1 MKKFLALLL
10 AALMVF
16 SLAACQSK
24 PTQPADDKTTKA
36 EEQKTDAPGPVEVKE
51 YEVTI
56 WVADEIK
63 DLTIK
68 QIEDYNAN
76 NEDGLKFKATVEAV
90 SEADA
95 GTNMITDVEAG
106 ADLFC
111 FAQDQFARLVLAG
124 AVSQLGAKATEKVTA
139 ENAEGVVKAAKTS
152 DGSLY
157 AYPLT
162 ADNGYFMYYDKSVI
176 PESDVDSFEK
186 LLADCEKAQKYF
198 SFEAE
203 TSAWYIASWFF
214 ATGCVSEWTIDETG
228 KFLSV
233 NDDFNS
239 DKGLISAK
247 GLYKFVSSDWHLSA
261 SKGTGFEQN
270 CAVVVS
276 GIWDYET
283 VKGILGD
290 NMGVTDLP
298 SFEVDGKEYH
308 LGSFNGCKLMGVK
321 PNTDQAKLAA
331 CHKLAQYL
339 TGEKCQL
346 ERFNERSWGPSNL
359 NAQASPEVQAN
370 PGLAALLKQA
380 PYSVPQ
386 GQIHGSWWDIAKV
399 IGTDVMD
406 SDGSDAG
413 LKAALEAYQAKIDGL
428 FTMDEATAKAFTV
441 IGAIN
446 DTAWGTDFAMT
457 EESEGVWVSNDT
469 FHMAAGTQFKCRQGL
484 SWDVNFGGDGPD
496 GNFEVKEEG
505 DYKVKLTFDGQNGT
519 IELIAP

>member
-186 LLADCEKAQKYF
+186 LLADCEKAQK
-198 SFEAE
+198 
-203 TSAWYIASWFF
+203 
-214 ATGCVSEWTIDETG
+214 
-228 KFLSV
+228 
-233 NDDFNS
+233 
-239 DKGLISAK
+239 
-247 GLYKFVSSDWHLSA
+247 
-261 SKGTGFEQN
+261 
-270 CAVVVS
+270 
-276 GIWDYET
+276 
-283 VKGILGD
+283 
-290 NMGVTDLP
+290 
-298 SFEVDGKEYH
+298 
-308 LGSFNGCKLMGVK
+308 NG
-321 PNTDQAKLAA
+321 
-331 CHKLAQYL
+331 
-339 TGEKCQL
+339 
-346 ERFNERSWGPSNL
+346 
-359 NAQASPEVQAN
+359 
-370 PGLAALLKQA
+370 
-380 PYSVPQ
+380 
-386 GQIHGSWWDIAKV
+386 
-399 IGTDVMD
+399 
-406 SDGSDAG
+406 
-413 LKAALEAYQAKIDGL
+413 
-428 FTMDEATAKAFTV
+428 
-441 IGAIN
+441 
-446 DTAWGTDFAMT
+446 
-457 EESEGVWVSNDT
+457 
-469 FHMAAGTQFKCRQGL
+469 
-484 SWDVNFGGDGPD
+484 
-496 GNFEVKEEG
+496 
-505 DYKVKLTFDGQNGT
+505 
-519 IELIAP
+519 